1 MGKLTIALV
10 VIIALLVIGGG
21 IFLAVWN
28 PPSPS
33 APVQKVLPDARFP
46 K

>member
-10 VIIALLVIGGG
+10 VIIALLVLGGG
-21 IFLAVWN
+21 IFLALWN

-33 APVQKVLPDARFP
+33 STVEKVLPDARFP